1 MATTIY
7 ATNDGRVVNFET
19 TNWTDTRDATSG
31 NTASVV
37 ANLNDMCQVSKVAG
51 GRGGGTTYGC
61 ARGFFQ
67 FDTTSITH
75 VPKAANI
82 MIYGYSTS
90 GAGTMYGV
98 KSTQSGSLAASDFD
112 AIDGWQTGGVDNIS
126 NVTIYTD
133 LVGGS
138 WDTSDYN
145 RFTLTQQALVDIA
158 GMTTFK
164 IAVCNFANDI
174 RAIEPSTATNRSG
187 CHTSAYVGT
196 TRDPSLIITEQDNS
210 VFFGC
215 NF

>member
-1 MATTIY
+1 MATIY
-7 ATNDGRVVNFET
+7 ATNDGRVINFET

-31 NTASVV
+31 NTV
-37 ANLNDMCQVSKVAG
+37 NLGTSLIDMCQISKVSG

-61 ARGFFQ
+61 SRGFFQ

-75 VPKAANI
+75 VPKSADFFV
-82 MIYGYSTS
+82 YGFSTS
-90 GAGTMYGV
+90 GAGAMYGV
-98 KSTQSGSLAASDFD
+98 KSTQDSSLSINDFD
-112 AIDGWQTGGVDNIS
+112 AIDGWQTGGVDNIG
-126 NVTIYTD
+126 NVTVYTD

-164 IAVCNFANDI
+164 IALCNFSNDL
-174 RAIEPSTATNRSG
+174 RAIEPSTATNKSG
-187 CHTSAYVGT
+187 CHTSTYTGT
-196 TRDPSLIITEQDNS
+196 TRDPKLVITEQDNS
-210 VFFGC
+210 VFFGA